1 MGLFDPI
8 KRLLFGVQ
16 GVAKHQA
23 EEAIDYTKEKGSEL
37 LDKSVDLMKDAGQ
50 KIGAA
55 GAKVLDKVDDLWAKN
70 TEPSTSI
77 DGNVEF
83 GTPKHT
89 EADFVDPI
97 RQKMD
102 KVGDKVA
109 DTFSKVAD
117 TAKDLGS
124 KAVNASDDFWKKAES
139 FSENAVEKAKAKGSD
154 LFEKA
159 KTVATEQGKALN
171 QKIDE
176 FIEKEKAIEAK
187 EPKGDFAATP
197 ITENKNLTEP
207 LMSKHEDFFDKAKKF
222 LDDADKR
229 TNPKPIHVDVK
240 KVESIPLNNPATTPA
255 VTPEKPLAP
264 QDQKQI
270 NDLLSTVDT
279 PPGAKS
285 KDDHIEDA
293 DIVDEPPKK

>member
-1 MGLFDPI
+1 MGIFDPI
-8 KRLLFGVQ
+8 KRLLFGVK

-23 EEAIDYTKEKGSEL
+23 EEAIDYTKEKGGEL

-55 GAKVLDKVDDLWAKN
+55 GAKVLDKVDDIWAKN
-70 TEPSTSI
+70 TESSASFDSTPES
-77 DGNVEF
+77 

-89 EADFVDPI
+89 ESDFVDPI

-117 TAKDLGS
+117 AAKDLGS
-124 KAVNASDDFWKKAES
+124 KAVNASDDFWKKAET
-139 FSENAVEKAKAKGSD
+139 FSENAVEKAKAKGTD

-159 KTVATEQGKALN
+159 KTVASEQSKALN

-187 EPKGDFAATP
+187 EPKGDFADTP

-207 LMSKHEDFFDKAKKF
+207 LMSKHEDFFEKAKKF

-229 TNPKPIHVDVK
+229 SNPKPIQVDVK
-240 KVESIPLNNPATTPA
+240 KVESSPANNSSGTPA
-255 VTPEKPLAP
+255 STPEKPLAP
-264 QDQKQI
+264 QEQKKI
-270 NDLLSTVDT
+270 NDLLSTADT
-279 PPGAKS
+279 SLDNTS